1 MKKFF
6 SVMLLAVAIIFV
18 GNNSASAEVEKIDS
32 GLNFQQMTTG
42 DYYWATVVN
51 CNEWISLR
59 REPSVYSDRIYK
71 IPLGTTVK
79 IYRGA
84 GEHYGSPYN
93 GFYQTYYNG
102 VWGWCLQEYIRVG
115 SHAGSAI

>member
-6 SVMLLAVAIIFV
+6 AMALICLGIFSVNF
-18 GNNSASAEVEKIDS
+18 SANAAVEKIDS

-42 DYYWATVVN
+42 DYYWARVVN

-59 REPSVYSDRIYK
+59 EYPSTSARRLAKV
-71 IPLGTTVK
+71 PLGAIVK

-102 VWGWCLQEYIRVG
+102 QWGWCLQEYLRVG
-115 SHAGSAI
+115 QHAGSQP